1 MEHAPV
7 DDSRRTAVVICPPLG
22 YEDTSAYR
30 PLRVLADAVA
40 ERGFTCVRVDWPGL
54 GDSAGEA
61 LDDDILSRQVDAL
74 REVAESL
81 RGRGFTQVLAIGV
94 RAGGLLAVASAA
106 FDALILWGCP
116 ASGKLYLRE
125 ERAFHR
131 LAARAF
137 TDAPADRPALPEG
150 VLEAGGFLYS
160 AGSVRAL
167 DALSPAF
174 DGPCLVIPREGT
186 SARPELLA
194 ALGREVTVVEAGGV
208 NDLLDDP
215 YRAKLNPAARDA
227 ILGFLVGRDSFAPG
241 PRAGR
246 PDLRGE
252 GWIERPVTIPC
263 EAGQLVGIECLPIT
277 TPSAWTVLYNAGGV
291 RRSGPNR
298 LWTAAARVL
307 AKQGIAS
314 LRVDV
319 RDVGD
324 ADGAPETAGDL
335 EAMYSEAS
343 VGDALRAYDHVDR
356 GLPIDVVGLC
366 SGAFMSVQ
374 VAARRPVRR
383 ATVFNCLAYVWDDDA
398 RSNGLS
404 SQVSRSL
411 LDGRRWKR
419 LLTGR
424 IDARALARALLVQ
437 ARLRAEGLVAR
448 LRGTA
453 GPDPVDT
460 ILRQVAARGTLLQVV
475 ISAGDPALDYLERHV
490 PLARR
495 PAVTLIPGVD
505 HTLRPAWAHA
515 AAIRLITAAP
525 GAP

>member
-1 MEHAPV
+1 MEHAPAGE
-7 DDSRRTAVVICPPLG
+7 SRRTAVVICPPLG

-30 PLRVLADAVA
+30 PLRVLADTVA
-40 ERGFTCVRVDWPGL
+40 ARGFTCVRLDWPGL
-54 GDSAGEA
+54 GDSAGDA
-61 LDDDILSRQVDAL
+61 LDDSILSRQVGAV
-74 REVAESL
+74 RSVVSSL
-81 RGRGFTQVLAIGV
+81 RARGFTRVLAVGV
-94 RAGGLLAVASAA
+94 RAGGLLAMEARG
-106 FDALILWGCP
+106 FDRLVLWGCP

-137 TDAPADRPALPEG
+137 SEAPPDRPALPEG

-160 AGSVRAL
+160 AGSVHAL
-167 DALSPAF
+167 EALSPAF

-194 ALGREVTVVEAGGV
+194 ALGQHVNVVEAGGV

-227 ILGFLVGRDSFAPG
+227 ILGFLDDGATFAPAPPTG
-241 PRAGR
+241 AAA
-246 PDLRGE
+246 LHGE
-252 GWIERPVTIPC
+252 GWTERPVTIPG
-263 EAGQLVGIECLPIT
+263 EAGELVGIECLPVA
-277 TPSAWTVLYNAGGV
+277 TPAAWTVFYNAGGV

-298 LWTAAARVL
+298 LWTTAARAL
-307 AKQGIAS
+307 AAQGIAS

-324 ADGAPETAGDL
+324 ADGASEPASDL

-398 RSNGLS
+398 RSNGMS

-411 LDGRRWKR
+411 FDARRWKR

-424 IDARALARALLVQ
+424 IDALALARALVLQ

-460 ILRQVAARGTLLQVV
+460 ILRQVAAGGTALQVV

-490 PLARR
+490 PLASR
-495 PAVTLIPGVD
+495 PAVTLVPGVD
-505 HTLRPAWAHA
+505 HTIRPAWAHA
-515 AAIRLITAAP
+515 LAIRLITVAP
-525 GAP
+525 GGP